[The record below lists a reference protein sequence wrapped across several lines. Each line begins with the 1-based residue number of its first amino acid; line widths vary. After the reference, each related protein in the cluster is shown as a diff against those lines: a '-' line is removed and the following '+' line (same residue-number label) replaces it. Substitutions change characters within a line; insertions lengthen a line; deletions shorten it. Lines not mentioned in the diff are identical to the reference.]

1 MHKIQIKPLSAN
13 AAWKGR
19 RFKTD
24 EYKVYEQV
32 LMYKLPA
39 IEVPEGKLRID
50 YEFWFSNKLSDLD
63 NPIKQFQDILTKKY
77 KFKDSD
83 LYEISVTKK
92 IVAKWE
98 EYVSF
103 DIYSI

>member
-1 MHKIQIKPLSAN
+1 MHKIQIKPLSVN
-13 AAWKGR
+13 DAWKGR

-50 YEFWFSNKLSDLD
+50 YEF
-63 NPIKQFQDILTKKY
+63 
-77 KFKDSD
+77 
-83 LYEISVTKK
+83 
-92 IVAKWE
+92 
-98 EYVSF
+98 
-103 DIYSI
+103 

>member
-1 MHKIQIKPLSAN
+1 MHKIQIKPLSVN

-32 LMYKLPA
+32 LMYKLPV

-50 YEFWFSNKLSDLD
+50 YEF
-63 NPIKQFQDILTKKY
+63 
-77 KFKDSD
+77 
-83 LYEISVTKK
+83 
-92 IVAKWE
+92 
-98 EYVSF
+98 
-103 DIYSI
+103 

>member
-1 MHKIQIKPLSAN
+1 LSHSKSEIKTAVRMISITMIYLESLRRRKEKFILNEKYNMQKIQIKPLSVN
-13 AAWKGR
+13 DAWKGR

-50 YEFWFSNKLSDLD
+50 YEF
-63 NPIKQFQDILTKKY
+63 
-77 KFKDSD
+77 
-83 LYEISVTKK
+83 
-92 IVAKWE
+92 
-98 EYVSF
+98 
-103 DIYSI
+103 